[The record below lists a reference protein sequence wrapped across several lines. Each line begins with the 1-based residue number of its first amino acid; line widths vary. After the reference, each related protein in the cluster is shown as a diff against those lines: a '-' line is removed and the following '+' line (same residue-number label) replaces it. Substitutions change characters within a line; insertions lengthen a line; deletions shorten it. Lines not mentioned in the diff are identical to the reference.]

1 VAALVFDAGGLI
13 ALDRGDRAVG
23 ALLAVAAQSGAEA
36 VTSSACIAQ
45 VWRAP
50 ARQARLAR
58 ALVGFREWPLD
69 PPRARRC
76 GLLLAD
82 TGTADIADIADAA
95 IVLLVQDGDTVLTSD
110 PGDLKRLLEATGAR
124 ARIRT
129 V

>member
-23 ALLAVAAQSGAEA
+23 VLLAVAAQDGVEA
-36 VTSSACIAQ
+36 VTSSACVAQ
-45 VWRAP
+45 AWRAP

-58 ALVGFREWPLD
+58 ALAGFLEWPID

-82 TGTADIADIADAA
+82 TGTADIADAA
-95 IVLLVQDGDTVLTSD
+95 VALLVQDGDTVLTSD
-110 PGDLKRLLEATGAR
+110 PGDLERLLEAAGTR